1 MNNEDE
7 NSTRKECPICLDSLY
22 YHQVSSL
29 DCFEPCHSFHT
40 KCIAEWF
47 DHQHKR
53 SVTPY
58 CPFCRTEYPKAWL
71 AFCNPR
77 WPEFPIPNNDVL
89 VRVYA
94 PRNHPQA
101 QPAAT
106 RAPQVIE
113 KDRNRCTSTTNAQ
126 SGSTNPIAQPAATR
140 ASKQN
145 RRTST
150 TNAQSGS
157 TNPIAQPAATRASKR
172 NRHTSTTNAQSGSTN
187 PIAQPAATR
196 ASKRNRRTS
205 TTNAQS
211 GSINPIAQPA
221 APRAPRVAG
230 KKQKQNTST
239 TNPPATNTA
248 TQPSATSTSQATSK
262 KCNQGTSTAEART
275 KRPYVKKNMAYWEPQ
290 SSQK

>member
-40 KCIAEWF
+40 ECIAEWF

-77 WPEFPIPNNDVL
+77 WPEFPIPDNDVL

-150 TNAQSGS
+150 TNAQ
-157 TNPIAQPAATRASKR
+157 T
-172 NRHTSTTNAQSGSTN
+172 
-187 PIAQPAATR
+187 QPAATR